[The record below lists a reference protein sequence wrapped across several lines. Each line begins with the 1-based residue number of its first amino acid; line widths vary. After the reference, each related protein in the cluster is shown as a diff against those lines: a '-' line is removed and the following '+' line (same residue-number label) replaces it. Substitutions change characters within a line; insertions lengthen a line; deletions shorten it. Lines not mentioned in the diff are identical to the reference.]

1 MRWVTTAILPLSDP
15 GAAASR
21 SSYVRNSAISA
32 SMPLASVATEPPN
45 AVTARC
51 CGTEPTISALSAPRI
66 QAGKLNG
73 SECTFSK
80 PAAFNLVSAH
90 TTARLWASVPARR
103 CPISVVSASTKS
115 KAAGSLSAFCPR
127 LDAVTAKDSVGGAS
141 VALIVAPALAA
152 RATATTRMR
161 KILPIQIAPSP
172 IHQGLIPTALIGDL
186 CPWPCSNGG
195 HLFDI
200 VDEGVPGGAASLND
214 LLIRVPDD
222 VTEIVGTQI
231 FPDILDRVQ
240 FRGVGWQTE

>member
-1 MRWVTTAILPLSDP
+1 
-15 GAAASR
+15 
-21 SSYVRNSAISA
+21 
-32 SMPLASVATEPPN
+32 MPLASVATEPPN

-73 SECTFSK
+73 SERTFSK

-103 CPISVVSASTKS
+103 CPISVVSDSTKS

-127 LDAVTAKDSVGGAS
+127 LDAVTTNDSQGSAP

-161 KILPIQIAPSP
+161 KILSIQIAPSP
-172 IHQGLIPTALIGDL
+172 IYYGLYRSRACSTAKRDGQDPDWIIRSRQVITIWTGQTHGGLPREREIRDLIF
-186 CPWPCSNGG
+186 SS
-195 HLFDI
+195 FDM
-200 VDEGVPGGAASLND
+200 PS
-214 LLIRVPDD
+214 
-222 VTEIVGTQI
+222 
-231 FPDILDRVQ
+231 
-240 FRGVGWQTE
+240 

>member
-1 MRWVTTAILPLSDP
+1 MPWVTTAILPLSDP

-21 SSYVRNSAISA
+21 SSYVRNSDISA

-73 SECTFSK
+73 SVCTFSK
-80 PAAFNLVSAH
+80 PAAFNLASAH

-103 CPISVVSASTKS
+103 CPISVVSDSTKS

-127 LDAVTAKDSVGGAS
+127 LDAVTTNDSEGSAS
-141 VALIVAPALAA
+141 VVLIVAPALAA

-161 KILPIQIAPSP
+161 EILPIQLLLRLLLRSKSLRIVFNGTKRDGQYPIGSFAVPSVFSRRDRHVRSRP
-172 IHQGLIPTALIGDL
+172 RHKVAALQ
-186 CPWPCSNGG
+186 P
-195 HLFDI
+195 
-200 VDEGVPGGAASLND
+200 AA
-214 LLIRVPDD
+214 REQEP
-222 VTEIVGTQI
+222 
-231 FPDILDRVQ
+231 RC
-240 FRGVGWQTE
+240 R